1 MIFENR
7 RPGNVEID
15 EASIGLYFNY
25 NVEQLI
31 YKSEIIDDIIKY
43 DADSPMLE
51 VMAGLGQVS
60 FDILSKS
67 SGKNVVMQ
75 EDKEL
80 YIQHMKDAIEKEHIG
95 ERCTAILSPSN
106 QLPFD
111 GETFQLVYSIN
122 ALHRMEHPVETI
134 REMYRVLKPGGKMIL
149 SDLRRDLIEDFA
161 DYRIKEL
168 QSVQDAD
175 WMIKNFLNS
184 WGASYT
190 LAETEQL
197 MKEAQIPSFKVA
209 EDGVVALI
217 VEILK

>member
-15 EASIGLYFNY
+15 ESSIGLYFNY

-43 DADSPMLE
+43 DTDSPMLE

-95 ERCTAILSPSN
+95 DRCTAILSPSN

-122 ALHRMEHPVETI
+122 GLHRMEHPVETI
-134 REMYRVLKPGGKMIL
+134 CEMYRVLKPGGKIIL

-168 QSVQDAD
+168 QSVQNAD

-197 MKEAQIPSFKVA
+197 MKEAQIPSFQVA